1 MKKSDILINHILQK
15 RLFKKGSKDS
25 WMRNSRARKEILFSL
40 FNNNTSFALLNAW
53 SELENDVKFHKKL
66 SKSKMTSIS
75 KQIIKE
81 CVRTLDLSSKDEKRL
96 VSISQMR
103 NGIAHAI
110 PNRSK
115 PSWSDVS
122 FTLRLAKKYRRMKK

>member
-1 MKKSDILINHILQK
+1 MKKSDILINHILP
-15 RLFKKGSKDS
+15 KKVFRKESKDS

-53 SELENDVKFHKKL
+53 SELENDVKFHQKL
-66 SKSKMTSIS
+66 PKSKTTSD
-75 KQIIKE
+75 KIIKE
-81 CVRTLDLSSKDEKRL
+81 CVSTLNLSSKDEKRL

-122 FTLRLAKKYRRMKK
+122 FILRLAKKYRRMKT

>member
-15 RLFKKGSKDS
+15 KLFKKESKDS

-53 SELENDVKFHKKL
+53 SELENDVKFYKKL
-66 SKSKMTSIS
+66 RKSKMTSD
-75 KQIIKE
+75 KIIKE
-81 CVRTLDLSSKDEKRL
+81 CVIVLDLSSKEQKRL

-103 NGIAHAI
+103 NGIAHAN

-122 FTLRLAKKYRRMKK
+122 FVLRLAKKYRRMKK

>member
-1 MKKSDILINHILQK
+1 MKKSDILINNILSK
-15 RLFKKGSKDS
+15 KLFKKESKGS

-40 FNNNTSFALLNAW
+40 FNNNPSFALLNAW
-53 SELENDVKFHKKL
+53 SELENDVKFHGKL
-66 SKSKMTSIS
+66 PRGQTTSD
-75 KQIIKE
+75 KIINE
-81 CVRTLDLSSKDEKRL
+81 CVSVLDLSSKEQKRL

-122 FTLRLAKKYRRMKK
+122 FVLRLARKYRRMKT

>member
-1 MKKSDILINHILQK
+1 LIYHILQK
-15 RLFKKGSKDS
+15 KLFKKESKDS
-25 WMRNSRARKEILFSL
+25 WIRNSRARKEILFSL
-40 FNNNTSFALLNAW
+40 FNNNPSFALLNAW

-66 SKSKMTSIS
+66 SKSKTTSIS
-75 KQIIKE
+75 KQIINE
-81 CVRTLDLSSKDEKRL
+81 CVSVLDLSSKEQKRL

-122 FTLRLAKKYRRMKK
+122 FILRLAKKYRRMKI

>member
-1 MKKSDILINHILQK
+1 MKKSDILINHILPK
-15 RLFKKGSKDS
+15 KLFKKESKDS

-40 FNNNTSFALLNAW
+40 FNNNPSFALLNAW

-66 SKSKMTSIS
+66 PKSKTTSD
-75 KQIIKE
+75 KIIKE
-81 CVRTLDLSSKDEKRL
+81 CVSTLNLSSKDEKRL

-122 FTLRLAKKYRRMKK
+122 FILRIAKKYRRMKT

>member
-1 MKKSDILINHILQK
+1 MKKSDIMINHFFQK
-15 RLFKKGSKDS
+15 KLFKKGSKDS

-66 SKSKMTSIS
+66 LKSKTNSD
-75 KQIIKE
+75 QIIKE
-81 CVRTLDLSSKDEKRL
+81 CVSTLNLSSVDEKRL

-122 FTLRLAKKYRRMKK
+122 FILRLAKKYRRMKT

>member
-25 WMRNSRARKEILFSL
+25 WLRNSRARKEILFSL
-40 FNNNTSFALLNAW
+40 FNNNASFALLNAW
-53 SELENDVKFHKKL
+53 SELENDVKFHTNMHYRDFNSSIIVEQCVDNLKL
-66 SKSKMTSIS
+66 SKI
-75 KQIIKE
+75 E
-81 CVRTLDLSSKDEKRL
+81 EKRL
-96 VSISQMR
+96 ISISQMR

-122 FTLRLAKKYRRMKK
+122 FVLRLAKKYRRMKT

>member
-1 MKKSDILINHILQK
+1 MKKSDILISHILQ
-15 RLFKKGSKDS
+15 
-25 WMRNSRARKEILFSL
+25 
-40 FNNNTSFALLNAW
+40 
-53 SELENDVKFHKKL
+53 
-66 SKSKMTSIS
+66 
-75 KQIIKE
+75 
-81 CVRTLDLSSKDEKRL
+81 KRL

-122 FTLRLAKKYRRMKK
+122 FILRLAKKYRRMKT

>member
-1 MKKSDILINHILQK
+1 MKKSDILINHILPK
-15 RLFKKGSKDS
+15 KLFKKESKDS

-66 SKSKMTSIS
+66 PKSKTTSD
-75 KQIIKE
+75 KIIKE
-81 CVRTLDLSSKDEKRL
+81 CVSTLNLSSKDEKRL

-122 FTLRLAKKYRRMKK
+122 FILRIAKKYRRMKT

>member
-15 RLFKKGSKDS
+15 KLFKKESKDS

-66 SKSKMTSIS
+66 PKSKTTSD
-75 KQIIKE
+75 KIIKE
-81 CVRTLDLSSKDEKRL
+81 CVSVLDLSSKDEKRL

-122 FTLRLAKKYRRMKK
+122 FILRLAKKYRRMKK

>member
-1 MKKSDILINHILQK
+1 M
-15 RLFKKGSKDS
+15 
-25 WMRNSRARKEILFSL
+25 
-40 FNNNTSFALLNAW
+40 NAW
-53 SELENDVKFHKKL
+53 SELENDVKSHNNLPKRQT
-66 SKSKMTSIS
+66 TSD
-75 KQIIKE
+75 KIIKE
-81 CVRTLDLSSKDEKRL
+81 CVSVLDLSSKGQKRL

-122 FTLRLAKKYRRMKK
+122 FILGLAKKYRRMKT

>member
-1 MKKSDILINHILQK
+1 MINHFFQK
-15 RLFKKGSKDS
+15 KLFKKGSKDS

-66 SKSKMTSIS
+66 LKSKTNSD
-75 KQIIKE
+75 QIIKE
-81 CVRTLDLSSKDEKRL
+81 CVSTLNLSSVDEKRL

-122 FTLRLAKKYRRMKK
+122 FILRLAKKYRRMKT

>member
-1 MKKSDILINHILQK
+1 MKKSDILISHILQK
-15 RLFKKGSKDS
+15 RLFKKESKDS

-40 FNNNTSFALLNAW
+40 FNNNPSFALLNAW
-53 SELENDVKFHKKL
+53 SELENDVKFHKKFP
-66 SKSKMTSIS
+66 KSKTTSD
-75 KQIIKE
+75 KIIKE
-81 CVRTLDLSSKDEKRL
+81 CVSTLNLSSKDEKRL

-110 PNRSK
+110 PNRTK

-122 FTLRLAKKYRRMKK
+122 FILRLAKKYRRMKT

>member
-15 RLFKKGSKDS
+15 KLFKKESKDS

-66 SKSKMTSIS
+66 PKSKTTSD
-75 KQIIKE
+75 KIIKE
-81 CVRTLDLSSKDEKRL
+81 CVSVLDLSSKDEKRL

-122 FTLRLAKKYRRMKK
+122 FILGLAKKYRRMKK

>member
-1 MKKSDILINHILQK
+1 MKKSDILINNILSK
-15 RLFKKGSKDS
+15 KLFKKESKGS

-40 FNNNTSFALLNAW
+40 FNNNPSFALLNAW
-53 SELENDVKFHKKL
+53 SELENDVKFHGKL
-66 SKSKMTSIS
+66 PRGQTTSD
-75 KQIIKE
+75 KIINE
-81 CVRTLDLSSKDEKRL
+81 CVSVLDLSSKEQNRL

-122 FTLRLAKKYRRMKK
+122 FVLRLARKYRRMKT

>member
-15 RLFKKGSKDS
+15 KLFKKESKDS

-66 SKSKMTSIS
+66 PKCKNTSG
-75 KQIIKE
+75 KIIKE
-81 CVRTLDLSSKDEKRL
+81 CVSVLDLSSKDEKRL

-122 FTLRLAKKYRRMKK
+122 FILRLAKKYRRMKK

>member
-1 MKKSDILINHILQK
+1 MKKSDILISHILQK
-15 RLFKKGSKDS
+15 RLFKKESKDS
-25 WMRNSRARKEILFSL
+25 WIRNSRARKEILFSL
-40 FNNNTSFALLNAW
+40 FNNNPSFALLNAW
-53 SELENDVKFHKKL
+53 SELENDVKSHNNLPKAQT
-66 SKSKMTSIS
+66 TSD
-75 KQIIKE
+75 KIIKE
-81 CVRTLDLSSKDEKRL
+81 CVIVLDLSSKEQKRL

-122 FTLRLAKKYRRMKK
+122 FVLRLAKKYRRMIK

>member
-1 MKKSDILINHILQK
+1 MKKSDILITHILQK
-15 RLFKKGSKDS
+15 RFFKKRSKDS
-25 WMRNSRARKEILFSL
+25 WIRNSRARKEILFSF

-66 SKSKMTSIS
+66 PKSKTTSD
-75 KQIIKE
+75 KIIKE
-81 CVRTLDLSSKDEKRL
+81 CVSTLNLSSKDEKRL

-122 FTLRLAKKYRRMKK
+122 FILRLAKKYRRMKT

>member
-1 MKKSDILINHILQK
+1 MKKSDILINHILP
-15 RLFKKGSKDS
+15 KKFFRKESKES
-25 WMRNSRARKEILFSL
+25 WMRNSRARKGILFSL
-40 FNNNTSFALLNAW
+40 FNNNPSFALLNAW

-66 SKSKMTSIS
+66 PKSKTTSD
-75 KQIIKE
+75 KIIKE
-81 CVRTLDLSSKDEKRL
+81 CVSTLNLSSKDEKRL

-115 PSWSDVS
+115 PS
-122 FTLRLAKKYRRMKK
+122 

>member
-15 RLFKKGSKDS
+15 KLFKKESKDS

-53 SELENDVKFHKKL
+53 SELENDVKFHTNIRYKKFNSGIIVEQCVDNLKL
-66 SKSKMTSIS
+66 SKI
-75 KQIIKE
+75 
-81 CVRTLDLSSKDEKRL
+81 EKRRL

-122 FTLRLAKKYRRMKK
+122 FILRLAKKYRRMKK

>member
-1 MKKSDILINHILQK
+1 MIYHILQK
-15 RLFKKGSKDS
+15 KLFKKESKDS
-25 WMRNSRARKEILFSL
+25 WIRNSRARKEILFSL
-40 FNNNTSFALLNAW
+40 FNNNPSFALLNAW

-66 SKSKMTSIS
+66 SKSKTTSIS
-75 KQIIKE
+75 KQIINE
-81 CVRTLDLSSKDEKRL
+81 CVSVLDLSSKEQKRL

-122 FTLRLAKKYRRMKK
+122 FILRLAKKYRRMKI

>member
-1 MKKSDILINHILQK
+1 MRKSDILITHILQK
-15 RLFKKGSKDS
+15 RLFKKESKDS

-66 SKSKMTSIS
+66 SKSKTTSD
-75 KQIIKE
+75 KIIKE
-81 CVRTLDLSSKDEKRL
+81 CVSTLNLSSKDEKRL

-122 FTLRLAKKYRRMKK
+122 FILRLAKKYRRMKK

>member
-25 WMRNSRARKEILFSL
+25 WMRNPRARKEILFSL

-115 PSWSDVS
+115 PSW
-122 FTLRLAKKYRRMKK
+122 RLAKKYRRMKK